1 MKVVLERMR
10 EGGLVAVLEGM
21 RQDREAILAGRDLLK
36 KSTRSDDDE

>member
-21 RQDREAILAGRDLLK
+21 RRDREAILAGRPLAI
-36 KSTRSDDDE
+36 TPRGNDEE

>member
-21 RQDREAILAGRDLLK
+21 RQDREAILAGRPLALN
-36 KSTRSDDDE
+36 SRSGNDDE